1 MGDLALKNRIFMAP
15 MTRAR
20 GGPDCIANSTVAE
33 YYAQRAD
40 AGLIISEGTHVS
52 KMAIGWCNVP
62 GVYKPEHA
70 AAWKVRFFKVTAHPL
85 FSLPCPCLCLCY
97 HSACLLHAAQS
108 CRACACAS
116 AADRR

>member
-70 AAWKVRFFKVTAHPL
+70 AAWKVRFFKVTAHLRPDLAHRRLPQL
-85 FSLPCPCLCLCY
+85 FEE
-97 HSACLLHAAQS
+97 
-108 CRACACAS
+108 RA
-116 AADRR
+116 RMP